1 MIGNMSAAQFS
12 QQLISAD
19 RAGKDNLYKAK
30 LSTQK
35 TQLDAYK
42 LLETSMKQLSTKLKS
57 IDTEAFSNKKA
68 TINNDF
74 AKVTVKAGAPKG
86 NYDLNVTQ
94 MAQSHQLTK
103 TYASEDT
110 LLPATGLFSV
120 QLGSDPTKKL
130 TIDLATVNGGA
141 GVTVTQLRDLINKD
155 AANPGM
161 QASLVRTGGQVE
173 LMLSSNNSG
182 MSNNLAVTLDGGD
195 WGMTERRAAQDA
207 KLTLNGISISSSNNY
222 LENVIDGVNL
232 DLVKVHGAGES
243 SQIKVEDDSE
253 ATTTAVKDFVSN
265 FNTLLSQINQ
275 LSRSMGST
283 VVDAANTDDK
293 DKDAVKVSSSQIGVL
308 KGDSSVR
315 LVQSRLR
322 DAVFNSAPNG
332 MRLSDIGIEIGR
344 DGLLKMDNTKFEAAL
359 KADGSKVQAM
369 FSDNNSYI
377 DKIEAVLK
385 PYTEFDGLLS
395 MKKKTIDS
403 QIDRIEDSVER
414 HNYQMTQKY
423 NIYLAQFTAM
433 EATINQLSAA
443 SSLFS
448 YQG

>member
-1 MIGNMSAAQFS
+1 MIGGMSAAQFS

-19 RAGKDNLYKAK
+19 RAGKDSLYKSK
-30 LSTQK
+30 LSAQK

-68 TINNDF
+68 SINNDF

-94 MAQSHQLTK
+94 LAQSHQLTK

-120 QLGSDPTKKL
+120 QLGSDPANTL
-130 TIDLATVNGGA
+130 NIDLATVNGGA
-141 GVTVTQLRDLINKD
+141 GITVTQLRDLINKD

-173 LMLSSNNSG
+173 LMLSSNNG
-182 MSNNLAVTLDGGD
+182 GASNNLNVTLDGAD
-195 WGMTERRAAQDA
+195 WGMTQRRAAQDA
-207 KLTLNGISISSSNNY
+207 QLTLNGISITSSNNY

-232 DLVKVHGAGES
+232 DLIKVHGAGES

-283 VVDAANTDDK
+283 VTDAATTDDK
-293 DKDAVKVSSSQIGVL
+293 DKDAVKVSSGQIGVL

-322 DAVFNSAPNG
+322 DAVFNDAPNG

-344 DGLLKMDNTKFEAAL
+344 DGLLKMDDKKFEAAL

-369 FSDNNSYI
+369 FSDNGSYI

-448 YQG
+448 PRG

>member
-1 MIGNMSAAQFS
+1 MIAGMSAAQFS

-19 RAGKDNLYKAK
+19 RAGKDNLYKGK
-30 LSTQK
+30 LSVQN

-42 LLETSMKQLSTKLKS
+42 LLETSMKLLSTKLKS

-68 TINNDF
+68 DINNDF
-74 AKVTVKAGAPKG
+74 AKVTVNAGAPKG

-120 QLGSDPTKKL
+120 QLGSDPTQKL

-141 GVTVTQLRDLINKD
+141 GVTVTQLRDLINKN
-155 AANPGM
+155 ATNPGM
-161 QASLVRTGGQVE
+161 QASIVRTGGQVE

-182 MSNNLAVTLDGGD
+182 ASNSLAVTLDGGD

-207 KLTLNGISISSSNNY
+207 QLTLNGISISSSSNY

-232 DLVKVHGAGES
+232 DLVKVHGVGES

-253 ATTTAVKDFVSN
+253 ATTKAVKDFVSN

-275 LSRSMGST
+275 LSRSLGST
-283 VVDAANTDDK
+283 VTDSSTD
-293 DKDAVKVSSSQIGVL
+293 DKDAVKVSSGQIGVL
-308 KGDSSVR
+308 KGDTSIR
-315 LVQSRLR
+315 LVQARLR
-322 DAVFNSAPNG
+322 DAVFNNAPNG
-332 MRLSDIGIEIGR
+332 MRLADIGIEIGR
-344 DGLLKMDNTKFEAAL
+344 DGMLQVDDEKFEAAL

-369 FSDNNSYI
+369 FSDDGSYI

-385 PYTEFDGLLS
+385 PYTEFNGLLT
-395 MKKKTIDS
+395 MKKNTING
-403 QIDRIEDSVER
+403 QITRIEDSVER
-414 HNYQMTQKY
+414 HNYQMDMKY
-423 NIYLAQFTAM
+423 KIYLAQFTAM

-448 YQG
+448 S

>member
-1 MIGNMSAAQFS
+1 MIAGMSAAQFS
-12 QQLISAD
+12 EQLISAD
-19 RAGKDNLYKAK
+19 RAGKDNLYKSK
-30 LSTQK
+30 LSTQNS
-35 TQLDAYK
+35 QLDAYK
-42 LLETSMKQLSTKLKS
+42 ILETSMKQLATKLQN
-57 IDTEAFSNKKA
+57 IDTEAFNNKKA
-68 TINNDF
+68 DINNDF

-86 NYDLNVTQ
+86 NYDLNVIQ

-120 QLGSDPTKKL
+120 QLGSDPTQKL
-130 TIDLATVNGGA
+130 TIDLATVNSGA
-141 GVTVTQLRDLINKD
+141 GITVTQLRDLINKN
-155 AANPGM
+155 ATNPGM

-182 MSNNLAVTLDGGD
+182 ASNSLAVTLDGGD

-207 KLTLNGISISSSNNY
+207 QLTLNGISISSSSNY

-232 DLVKVHGAGES
+232 DLVKVHGVGES

-253 ATTTAVKDFVSN
+253 ATTKAVKDFVSN

-283 VVDAANTDDK
+283 VVDATNSD
-293 DKDAVKVSSSQIGVL
+293 DKDAVKVSSGQIGVL

-322 DAVFNSAPNG
+322 DAVFAEAPNG

-344 DGLLKMDNTKFEAAL
+344 DGLLTMDDTKFEAAL

-369 FSDNNSYI
+369 FSDTGSYI

-395 MKKKTIDS
+395 MKKKTIDD
-403 QIDRIEDSVER
+403 QITRIEDSIER
-414 HNYQMTQKY
+414 HNYQMDMKFK
-423 NIYLAQFTAM
+423 IYLAQFTAM

-443 SSLFS
+443 NSLFTTS
-448 YQG
+448 

>member
-19 RAGKDNLYKAK
+19 RAGKDNLYKGK
-30 LSTQK
+30 LSAQK

-68 TINNDF
+68 NINNDF

-94 MAQSHQLTK
+94 LAQSHQLTK

-110 LLPATGLFSV
+110 LLPATGLFTV
-120 QLGSDPTKKL
+120 QLGSDPTNKL
-130 TIDLATVNGGA
+130 SIDLATVNGGA
-141 GVTVTQLRDLINKD
+141 GITVTQLRDLINKD

-173 LMLSSNNSG
+173 LMLSANNG
-182 MSNNLAVTLDGGD
+182 GASNNLNVTLDGGD

-207 KLTLNGISISSSNNY
+207 QLTLNGISISSSNNY

-232 DLVKVHGAGES
+232 DLIKVHGAGES

-293 DKDAVKVSSSQIGVL
+293 DKEAVKVSSTQIGVL

-322 DAVFNSAPNG
+322 DAVFASAPNG

-344 DGLLKMDNTKFEAAL
+344 DGLLKMDDKEFEAAL

-369 FSDNNSYI
+369 FSDNGSYI

-385 PYTEFDGLLS
+385 PYTEFNGLLS

-448 YQG
+448 PRG

>member
-1 MIGNMSAAQFS
+1 MIAGMSAAQFS
-12 QQLISAD
+12 EQLISAD
-19 RAGKDNLYKAK
+19 RAGKDNLYKSK
-30 LSTQK
+30 LSTQNS
-35 TQLDAYK
+35 QLDAYK
-42 LLETSMKQLSTKLKS
+42 ILETSMKQLATKLQN
-57 IDTEAFSNKKA
+57 IDTEAFNNKKA
-68 TINNDF
+68 DINNDF

-86 NYDLNVTQ
+86 NYDLNVIQ

-120 QLGSDPTKKL
+120 QLGSDPTQKL

-141 GVTVTQLRDLINKD
+141 GITVTQLRDLINKN
-155 AANPGM
+155 ATNPGM

-182 MSNNLAVTLDGGD
+182 ASNSLAVTLDGGD

-207 KLTLNGISISSSNNY
+207 QLTLNGISISSSSNY

-232 DLVKVHGAGES
+232 DLVKVHGVGES

-253 ATTTAVKDFVSN
+253 ATTKAVKDFVSN

-283 VVDAANTDDK
+283 VVDATNSD
-293 DKDAVKVSSSQIGVL
+293 DKDAVKVSSGQIGVL

-322 DAVFNSAPNG
+322 DAVFAEAPNG

-344 DGLLKMDNTKFEAAL
+344 DGLLTMDDTKFEAAL

-369 FSDNNSYI
+369 FSDTGSYI

-395 MKKKTIDS
+395 MKKKTIDD
-403 QIDRIEDSVER
+403 QITRIEDSIER
-414 HNYQMTQKY
+414 HNYQMDMKFK
-423 NIYLAQFTAM
+423 IYLAQFTAM

-443 SSLFS
+443 NSLFTTS
-448 YQG
+448 

>member
-19 RAGKDNLYKAK
+19 RAGKDNLYKGK
-30 LSTQK
+30 LSAQK

-68 TINNDF
+68 NINNDF

-94 MAQSHQLTK
+94 LAQSHQLTK

-130 TIDLATVNGGA
+130 SIDLATVNGGA
-141 GVTVTQLRDLINKD
+141 GITVTQLRDLINKD

-182 MSNNLAVTLDGGD
+182 ASNNLNVTLDGAD
-195 WGMTERRAAQDA
+195 WGMTQRRAAQDA
-207 KLTLNGISISSSNNY
+207 QLTLNGISISSSNNY

-232 DLVKVHGAGES
+232 DLIKVHGAGES

-293 DKDAVKVSSSQIGVL
+293 DKEAVKVSSTQIGVL

-322 DAVFNSAPNG
+322 DAVFASAPNG

-344 DGLLKMDNTKFEAAL
+344 DGLLKMDDKEFEAAL

-369 FSDNNSYI
+369 FSDNGSYI

-385 PYTEFDGLLS
+385 PYTEFNGLLS

-448 YQG
+448 PRG

>member
-19 RAGKDNLYKAK
+19 RAGKDNLYKGK

-42 LLETSMKQLSTKLKS
+42 LLETSMKLLSTKLKS

-68 TINNDF
+68 DINNDF

-94 MAQSHQLTK
+94 LAQSHQLTK

-110 LLPATGLFSV
+110 LLPASGLFTV

-130 TIDLATVNGGA
+130 SIDLATVNGGA
-141 GVTVTQLRDLINKD
+141 GITVTQLRDLINKD

-173 LMLSSNNSG
+173 LMLSANNG
-182 MSNNLAVTLDGGD
+182 GASNNLTVNLDGAD
-195 WGMTERRAAQDA
+195 WGMTQRRAAQDA
-207 KLTLNGISISSSNNY
+207 QLTLNGISITSSNNY

-232 DLVKVHGAGES
+232 DLIKVHGVGES

-253 ATTTAVKDFVSN
+253 ATTQAVKDFVSN

-283 VVDAANTDDK
+283 VTDAAKSDDK
-293 DKDAVKVSSSQIGVL
+293 DVVKVSSGQIGVL

-322 DAVFNSAPNG
+322 DAVFNDAPNG

-344 DGLLKMDNTKFEAAL
+344 DGLLKMDDKKFEAAL

-369 FSDNNSYI
+369 FSDNGSYI

-448 YQG
+448 PRG

>member
-1 MIGNMSAAQFS
+1 MIAGMSAAQFS

-19 RAGKDNLYKAK
+19 RAGKDNLYKGK
-30 LSTQK
+30 LSVQN

-42 LLETSMKQLSTKLKS
+42 LLETSMKLLSTKLKS

-68 TINNDF
+68 DINNDF
-74 AKVTVKAGAPKG
+74 AKVTVNAGAPKG

-120 QLGSDPTKKL
+120 QLGSDPTQKL

-141 GVTVTQLRDLINKD
+141 GVTVTQLRDLINKN
-155 AANPGM
+155 ATNPGM

-182 MSNNLAVTLDGGD
+182 ASNSLAVTLDGGD

-207 KLTLNGISISSSNNY
+207 QLTLNGISISSSSNY

-232 DLVKVHGAGES
+232 DLVKVHGVGES

-253 ATTTAVKDFVSN
+253 ATTQAVKDFVSN

-275 LSRSMGST
+275 LSRSLGST
-283 VVDAANTDDK
+283 VTDSSTDDK
-293 DKDAVKVSSSQIGVL
+293 DAVTVSSAQIGVL
-308 KGDSSVR
+308 KGDTSIR

-322 DAVFNSAPNG
+322 DAVFNNAPNG

-344 DGLLKMDNTKFEAAL
+344 DGLLTMDDTKFEAAL

-369 FSDNNSYI
+369 FSDDGSYI

-385 PYTEFDGLLS
+385 PYTEFNGLLT
-395 MKKKTIDS
+395 MKKNTING
-403 QIDRIEDSVER
+403 QITRIEDSVER
-414 HNYQMTQKY
+414 HNYQMDMKY
-423 NIYLAQFTAM
+423 KIYLAQFTAM

-448 YQG
+448 S